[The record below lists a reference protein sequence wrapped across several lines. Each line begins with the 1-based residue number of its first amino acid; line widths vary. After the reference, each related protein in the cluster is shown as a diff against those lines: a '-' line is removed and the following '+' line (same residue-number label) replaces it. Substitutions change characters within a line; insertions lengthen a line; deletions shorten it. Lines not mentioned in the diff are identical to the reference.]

1 MRYLAPICMC
11 RIHPARAGAC
21 ALLAVL
27 VATATCSSVE
37 PVADPSAVAPADIEV
52 QTNALRAGP
61 AEQDRAADL
70 AALGQEIAVPRHLAD
85 GEEQGL
91 PLADLLAQGQQLFT
105 AVFTPQDGGGR
116 PLTKGNGDPIA
127 DPSDPLVFPRNFN
140 RISAMDSNACTSCHS
155 VPFPGG
161 GGHFS
166 ANAFIPGQRFD
177 FITFDHAET
186 IKTKATFDERGVATT
201 LIPYSTGTNSAT
213 NSRASLG
220 MFGSGFIEA
229 LSRQI
234 TADLQRARD
243 ATPPGGSSAL
253 TSKGIDYGRIIR
265 RADASWDTSAVVG
278 ISKQSLVTTGP
289 SDPPTLVIRP
299 FHQQSLVVSI
309 REFTNNAM
317 NHHHGMQSVERFG
330 RDTDPDGDGF
340 KNELSI
346 GDITATALFQA
357 TLAVPGRVI
366 PNNRTIERAVWNG
379 EKRFEQIG
387 CATCHVSS
395 LPLGNG
401 GWIFSEPNPFNPVK
415 NLRPG
420 DAPPVSVDLT
430 DLSLPR
436 PRLAVEQGVVNVP
449 AYTDLKLHDITSGPK
464 DPGCDPIDM
473 SEPALVA
480 GQPNPKFFAG
490 TCRFIT
496 KKLWG
501 SANEPPFFHH
511 GKFTTLREAILAHA
525 GEAQASTDA
534 FRALSAYNRASIIEF
549 LKTLQILQPGTK
561 HLVVDENG
569 KKKAWPPVN

>member
-1 MRYLAPICMC
+1 MRHLAPL
-11 RIHPARAGAC
+11 RIYRSHPGRFSAF
-21 ALLAVL
+21 ALLPVII
-27 VATATCSSVE
+27 ATVTCASDVE
-37 PVADPSAVAPADIEV
+37 PVAEPSAPARANTEVAANTLTATDPSTA
-52 QTNALRAGP
+52 NLGS
-61 AEQDRAADL
+61 
-70 AALGQEIAVPRHLAD
+70 LGQEIAVPRHLAD
-85 GEEQGL
+85 GEEQTL
-91 PLADLLAQGQQLFT
+91 SLADLLGQGRSLFT

-116 PLTKGNGDPIA
+116 PLTKGNGNPIA

-155 VPFPGG
+155 IPFTGG

-177 FITFDHAET
+177 FITFDHAVT
-186 IKTKATFDERGVATT
+186 IPTKATFDERGVATT

-213 NSRASLG
+213 NSRASIG
-220 MFGSGFIEA
+220 MFGSGFIEMH
-229 LSRQI
+229 SRQI
-234 TADLQRARD
+234 TTDLQRIRD
-243 ATPPGGSSAL
+243 AIPPGGSSAL
-253 TSKGIDYGRIIR
+253 TSKGIDYGRIAR
-265 RADASWDTSAVVG
+265 GVDGSWDTSGVVG

-289 SDPPTLVIRP
+289 SNPPTLVVRP

-340 KNELSI
+340 KNELTI
-346 GDITATALFQA
+346 GDITATAVFQA

-366 PNNRTIERAVWNG
+366 PNNSTIEQAVLNG
-379 EKRFEQIG
+379 EKKFGQIG
-387 CATCHVSS
+387 CATCHRPT
-395 LPLGNG
+395 LPLTNN
-401 GWIFSEPNPFNPVK
+401 GWIFSEPNPFNPPT

-420 DAPPVSVDLT
+420 DAPTLSVDLT
-430 DLSLPR
+430 NLALPN
-436 PRLAVEQGVVNVP
+436 PRLAVQQGVVNVP
-449 AYTDLKLHDITSGPK
+449 AFTDLKLHNITASPT

-473 SEPALVA
+473 SEPATVA

-490 TCRFIT
+490 TCYFIT

-525 GEAQASTDA
+525 GEAQASADA
-534 FRALSAYNRASIIEF
+534 YRALSAYNRASIIEF
-549 LKTLQILQPGTK
+549 LKTLQVLQPGTRY
-561 HLVVDENG
+561 LAVDELGN
-569 KKKAWPPVN
+569 KKTWPPAN